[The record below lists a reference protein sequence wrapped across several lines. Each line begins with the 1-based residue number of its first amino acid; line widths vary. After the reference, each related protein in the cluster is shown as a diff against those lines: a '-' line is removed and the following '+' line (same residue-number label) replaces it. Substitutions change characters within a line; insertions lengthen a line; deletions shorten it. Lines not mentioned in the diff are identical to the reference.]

1 VIIAA
6 RLHFLAKHLITCFID
21 TWRKKESKP
30 LFRIKYLQ
38 YSNFLGPYMDMAM
51 GRSISKYKYMIYYDK
66 ENISV
71 KKQRTVSRNI

>member
-1 VIIAA
+1 
-6 RLHFLAKHLITCFID
+6 
-21 TWRKKESKP
+21 
-30 LFRIKYLQ
+30 
-38 YSNFLGPYMDMAM
+38 MDMAM